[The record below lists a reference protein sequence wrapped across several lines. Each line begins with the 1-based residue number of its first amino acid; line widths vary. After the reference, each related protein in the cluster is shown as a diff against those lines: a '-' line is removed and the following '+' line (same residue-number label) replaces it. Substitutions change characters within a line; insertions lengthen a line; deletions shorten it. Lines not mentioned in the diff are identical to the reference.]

1 MSSLKTFH
9 GTTPLLFQYGASLY
23 GKTAGDTMVNSDK
36 AMKGLTELTE
46 LFTIYN
52 LPADV
57 PSFYQHFR
65 NGDMPIG
72 IAEYNMYN
80 LLTNA
85 APEIANSWDIALVPG
100 VEDESGEVKRYASGG
115 AESCVIFNSTK
126 EREEMAWEYLKWWTD
141 KETQVEF
148 GQTLQVTYGDEYIW
162 NTANTEAF
170 NELPWKSEDKK
181 VILEQTEWMLEAPRI
196 LGTYM
201 VERELSN
208 SYNKVVIDG
217 KDLRTTI
224 DSSVKRID
232 RETERKLM
240 EFGYLSEDGAVLKEY
255 AVPDI
260 ETVRQ
265 ILSGQESGT
274 QE

>member
-1 MSSLKTFH
+1 
-9 GTTPLLFQYGASLY
+9 
-23 GKTAGDTMVNSDK
+23 
-36 AMKGLTELTE
+36 
-46 LFTIYN
+46 
-52 LPADV
+52 
-57 PSFYQHFR
+57 
-65 NGDMPIG
+65 MPIG

-85 APEIANSWDIALVPG
+85 APEIANSWDIALIPG
-100 VEDESGEVKRYASGG
+100 VEDENGEIKRYASGG

-141 KETQVEF
+141 KETQVQF
-148 GQTLQVTYGDEYIW
+148 GQTLQITYGDEYIW
-162 NTANTEAF
+162 NTANIEAF
-170 NELPWKSEDKK
+170 AELPWKSEDKK
-181 VILEQTEWMLEAPRI
+181 VIMEQTEWMLEAPRI

-208 SYNKVVIDG
+208 SYNKVVVDG

-224 DSSVKRID
+224 DSSVKRIN

-240 EFGYLSEDGAVLKEY
+240 EFGYLSEDGTVLKEY
-255 AVPDI
+255 SVPDI

-265 ILSGQESGT
+265 ILLGQDSGT